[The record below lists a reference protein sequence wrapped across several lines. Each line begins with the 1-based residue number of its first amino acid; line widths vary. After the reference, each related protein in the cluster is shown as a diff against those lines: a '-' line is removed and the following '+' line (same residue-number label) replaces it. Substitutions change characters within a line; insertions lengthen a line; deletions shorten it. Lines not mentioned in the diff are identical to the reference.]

1 MQGLASAGF
10 SAQGAAVLDIAAG
23 TGVYVEEWQNLGV
36 GRRRG
41 DPARR
46 PSRFRGKFTEIAAA
60 SSPLSESGIA
70 QDLRPLLASNVTL
83 LVFAVAILSRL
94 LNWAQERRG
103 GAGFPRLPPSSAKT
117 TPLINTGPRG
127 GDAVRVSSVQQIAET
142 LDSRSRNRGPWS
154 DKEMMK
160 HCGRTYPVLA
170 SVNRI
175 IDVTSA
181 RALEFRTPS
190 FVLEGA
196 DASGELLRLCAQREH
211 LCRREAWLVSEPPA
225 VSAPSSQTT
234 VAATEISSG
243 GAAVE

>member
-1 MQGLASAGF
+1 MYRRKIERLMQGLASAGF

-142 LDSRSRNRGPWS
+142 LDSRSRNRGPVQTRRSSWILTTWV
-154 DKEMMK
+154 
-160 HCGRTYPVLA
+160 GLLNYALR
-170 SVNRI
+170 
-175 IDVTSA
+175 SA
-181 RALEFRTPS
+181 RRW
-190 FVLEGA
+190 
-196 DASGELLRLCAQREH
+196 RNQRD
-211 LCRREAWLVSEPPA
+211 
-225 VSAPSSQTT
+225 
-234 VAATEISSG
+234 
-243 GAAVE
+243 